1 MANRWATQT
10 FNIQL
15 ATGSHTVI
23 EGSLRDSTHGAVTG
37 ASALF
42 TTTPPVLGQGH
53 VNDKLFAYL
62 QANPKGPGELW
73 ERGSRRTISSVRRRM
88 APG

>member
-1 MANRWATQT
+1 MAARYALTT

-37 ASALF
+37 APALF
-42 TTTPPVLGQGH
+42 GTTPPVLNQGH
-53 VNDKLFAYL
+53 MYDKLFNFLTVY
-62 QANPKGPGELW
+62 PKGPGE
-73 ERGSRRTISSVRRRM
+73 
-88 APG
+88 

>member
-1 MANRWATQT
+1 VANRWATET

-37 ASALF
+37 APALF
-42 TTTPPVLGQGH
+42 SVSPPVLNQGH
-53 VNDKLFAYL
+53 MNHRLYGYL
-62 QANPKGPGELW
+62 QAYPKGPGE
-73 ERGSRRTISSVRRRM
+73 
-88 APG
+88 

>member
-1 MANRWATQT
+1 MANRFALTT

-37 ASALF
+37 APALF
-42 TTTPPVLGQGH
+42 GTSPPVLGQGH
-53 VNDKLFAYL
+53 IDHRLFQFL
-62 QANPKGPGELW
+62 QANPKGPGE
-73 ERGSRRTISSVRRRM
+73 
-88 APG
+88 

>member
-42 TTTPPVLGQGH
+42 STTPPSLNQGH
-53 VNDKLFAYL
+53 VNDKLYGYL
-62 QANPKGPGELW
+62 QAYPKGPGE
-73 ERGSRRTISSVRRRM
+73 
-88 APG
+88 

>member
-37 ASALF
+37 APALF
-42 TTTPPVLGQGH
+42 GTVPPVLNQGH
-53 VNDKLFAYL
+53 CNDKLFNYL
-62 QANPKGPGELW
+62 QVNPKGPGE
-73 ERGSRRTISSVRRRM
+73 
-88 APG
+88 

>member
-1 MANRWATQT
+1 VANRYALTT

-37 ASALF
+37 APALF
-42 TTTPPVLGQGH
+42 GTVPPVLNTGH
-53 VNDKLFAYL
+53 IDHRLYQYL
-62 QANPKGPGELW
+62 QSYPKGPGE
-73 ERGSRRTISSVRRRM
+73 
-88 APG
+88 

>member
-1 MANRWATQT
+1 VANRWATQT

-37 ASALF
+37 APALF
-42 TTTPPVLGQGH
+42 GTTPPVLNTGH
-53 VNDKLFAYL
+53 VNDKLWGYL
-62 QANPKGPGELW
+62 QSYPKGPGE
-73 ERGSRRTISSVRRRM
+73 
-88 APG
+88 

>member
-1 MANRWATQT
+1 VANRYALTT

-15 ATGSHTVI
+15 ASGSHTVI

-42 TTTPPVLGQGH
+42 GTVPPVLGQGH
-53 VNDKLFAYL
+53 VNDKLYGYL
-62 QANPKGPGELW
+62 QSYPKGPGE
-73 ERGSRRTISSVRRRM
+73 
-88 APG
+88 

>member
-1 MANRWATQT
+1 MANRYATQT

-37 ASALF
+37 APALF
-42 TTTPPVLGQGH
+42 SVSPPVLNAGH
-53 VNDKLFAYL
+53 VNDKLWGYL
-62 QANPKGPGELW
+62 QSYPKGPGE
-73 ERGSRRTISSVRRRM
+73 
-88 APG
+88 

>member
-1 MANRWATQT
+1 VAARYALTT

-37 ASALF
+37 APALF
-42 TTTPPVLGQGH
+42 GTVAPVLGQGH
-53 VNDKLFAYL
+53 VNDKLFGYL
-62 QANPKGPGELW
+62 QSYPKGPGE
-73 ERGSRRTISSVRRRM
+73 
-88 APG
+88 

>member
-1 MANRWATQT
+1 MANRYALTT

-37 ASALF
+37 APALF
-42 TTTPPVLGQGH
+42 GTVPPVLGQGH
-53 VNDKLFAYL
+53 VNDKLFSFLTAY
-62 QANPKGPGELW
+62 PKGPGE
-73 ERGSRRTISSVRRRM
+73 
-88 APG
+88 

>member
-1 MANRWATQT
+1 MAARYALTT

-37 ASALF
+37 APALF
-42 TTTPPVLGQGH
+42 GTVPPVLGQGH
-53 VNDKLFAYL
+53 VNDKLFNYL
-62 QANPKGPGELW
+62 SVYPKGPGE
-73 ERGSRRTISSVRRRM
+73 
-88 APG
+88 